1 MKHTLGPWIAAD
13 VFVNNSPNRLI
24 LRQAKY
30 GGDVVLDLGDTE
42 HANMANARLI
52 AAAPEL
58 LDALRKLL
66 FEHDAI
72 SMQHDGTIDDR
83 WPYAARIARSAI
95 AKAEGA
101 A

>member
-1 MKHTLGPWIAAD
+1 MSAHTLGPWIAAD

-30 GGDVVLDLGDTE
+30 GGDVVADLGDTD

-52 AAAPEL
+52 AAAPDLLEALQDL
-58 LDALRKLL
+58 LDVVGVR
-66 FEHDAI
+66 
-72 SMQHDGTIDDR
+72 IDDPR
-83 WPYAARIARSAI
+83 IVQFDRARAAI

>member
-1 MKHTLGPWIAAD
+1 MSAHTLGPWIAAD

-30 GGDVVLDLGDTE
+30 GGDVVADLGDTE

-58 LDALRKLL
+58 LAALRDIVTASSANCGDSLAN
-66 FEHDAI
+66 AI
-72 SMQHDGTIDDR
+72 QTGR
-83 WPYAARIARSAI
+83 AAI
-95 AKAEGA
+95 AKAGGA
-101 A
+101 E